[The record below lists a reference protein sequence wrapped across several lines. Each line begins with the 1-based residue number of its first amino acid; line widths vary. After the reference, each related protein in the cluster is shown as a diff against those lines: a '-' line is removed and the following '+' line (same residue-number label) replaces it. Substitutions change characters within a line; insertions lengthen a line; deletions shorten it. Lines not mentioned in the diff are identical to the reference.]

1 MYLVILIA
9 HVVVCISLVTLIMLQ
24 HGKGADAGVAF
35 SSSSI
40 SGDTKNLGMAAYEES
55 VWMYDEASKQYLNKS
70 GYFLDDLKESLPL
83 LKSSLKSIYNKIKKF
98 KQFDAF
104 GNPM

>member
-40 SGDTKNLGMAAYEES
+40 SGDTKNLGMTKIIACLACIFFITS
-55 VWMYDEASKQYLNKS
+55 LAL
-70 GYFLDDLKESLPL
+70 GYFSSHTQVVTIDDKAASHSE
-83 LKSSLKSIYNKIKKF
+83 
-98 KQFDAF
+98 
-104 GNPM
+104 G